1 MLNNYVQYNPNKIIF
16 GKDTEKDVGKLIKEY
31 GSNKVLIHY
40 DAGEFITPLI
50 VNIKKI
56 LEDEEI
62 QVYLLGGV
70 VPNPK
75 LSLMKEGCE
84 LVRRNGIDFVLAVGG
99 GSTMDSAKYIACGA
113 YYDGELWNHPKYQ
126 KIRTPVL
133 KHGVIVT
140 MPGTGSD
147 VSTAAVW
154 RDDTISPERKTCV
167 FAEEMRFNFAIINPE
182 LTYSLP
188 KFQTAAG
195 CFDII
200 AHSMEDYFCAP
211 EDSEFYLSAYEG
223 VINDV
228 IINVKTALIK
238 PDDYTARA
246 NIARCAYLPLE
257 DVITMGAQ
265 RGYCVHNLEKPMT
278 TMYHRTHGEMLA
290 ILFPAWIEY
299 TYKKNMPLFTRL
311 AVNCFNA
318 PMNYSHPEYTILEG
332 IKNLRNFIKEIGLP
346 NSLQEIGINS
356 DNFDLCATQSI
367 EDSGCG
373 FIGSA
378 IRLNKQ
384 DIIEIYKLALF

>member
-16 GKDTEKDVGKLIKEY
+16 GKDTEKNIGKLIKNY
-31 GSNKVLIHY
+31 DSKKVLVHY

-50 VNIKKI
+50 NSIKKN
-56 LEDEEI
+56 LEGEGL
-62 QVYLLGGV
+62 QVFLLGGV

-75 LSLMKEGCE
+75 LSLMKEGCRIVKE
-84 LVRRNGIDFVLAVGG
+84 NDIDFVLAVGG
-99 GSTMDSAKYIACGA
+99 GSTMDSAKYIACGT
-113 YYDGELWNHPKYQ
+113 YYDGELWNHPKYK
-126 KIRTPVL
+126 KIETPIL

-167 FAEEMRFNFAIINPE
+167 FAEEMRFDFAVINPE

-211 EDSEFYLSAYEG
+211 KDSEFYLSAYEG

-228 IINVKTALIK
+228 IINVKIALQN
-238 PDDYTARA
+238 PNDYTARA

-257 DVITMGAQ
+257 DVITMGAK

-278 TMYHRTHGEMLA
+278 TLYHKTHGEMLA

-299 TYKKNMPLFTRL
+299 TYKRNIPLFTRL
-311 AVNCFNA
+311 SVRCFNA
-318 PMNYSHPEYTILEG
+318 SMNFEHPEYTILDG

-346 NSLQEIGINS
+346 NYLHEIGINEE
-356 DNFDLCATQSI
+356 NFELCADQGI
-367 EDSGCG
+367 EDSGCNY
-373 FIGSA
+373 IGSA
-378 IRLNKQ
+378 IQLSR
-384 DIIEIYKLALF
+384 DEIIEVYKLAK

>member
-16 GKDTEKDVGKLIKEY
+16 GKDSDQQVGKLIKEL
-31 GSNKVLIHY
+31 GCKRVLIHY
-40 DAGEFITPLI
+40 DNGDFIKPLI
-50 VNIKKI
+50 EKVRANISKEGI
-56 LEDEEI
+56 EVFE
-62 QVYLLGGV
+62 LGGV

-75 LSLMKEGCE
+75 LSLMKKGCQI
-84 LVRRNGIDFVLAVGG
+84 VRENDIDFILAVGG
-99 GSTMDSAKYIACGA
+99 GSTMDSSKYIALGA
-113 YYDGELWNHPKYQ
+113 YYQGDLFNHPKFA
-126 KIRTPVL
+126 KIETPVL

-154 RDDTISPERKTCV
+154 RDDTVNPERKTCV
-167 FAEEMRFNFAIINPE
+167 FADEMRFDFSIINPE

-200 AHSMEDYFCAP
+200 SHCMEDYFCAP
-211 EDSEFYLSAYEG
+211 QDSEFYLAAYEG

-228 IINVKTALIK
+228 MINVRKALVK

-257 DVITMGAQ
+257 DVITMGAI

-278 TMYHRTHGEMLA
+278 GMFHRTHGEMLA
-290 ILFPAWIEY
+290 ILFPAWMQY
-299 TYKKNMPLFTRL
+299 CYKRNLPLFVRL
-311 AVNCFNA
+311 SVKCFGA
-318 PMNYSHPEYTILEG
+318 KMNYANPEETVLEG

-346 NSLQEIGINS
+346 QYLSEVNITEDCFEQCAERGI
-356 DNFDLCATQSI
+356 L
-367 EDSGCG
+367 DSGVG
-373 FIGSA
+373 YIGRA
-378 IRLNKQ
+378 IQLTKQ
-384 DIIEIYKLALF
+384 DIIEVYKLAK